1 MNSNRGNVLILVCLL
16 VSLEGTPLVAA
27 GQAGANSSSQR
38 RDVAPE
44 LVSRYFQRMLEL
56 MPNGKEKEGF
66 KGENPQDW
74 VGYGVET
81 CRVLGRG
88 TPEQYIR
95 RDACSFF
102 GLDVGNAIVDAA
114 KDVICPVYK

>member
-1 MNSNRGNVLILVCLL
+1 MTDTGPRVSNIGDISEVHYIDGVGKCMNSNRGNGLILVCLL

-81 CRVLGRG
+81 C
-88 TPEQYIR
+88 
-95 RDACSFF
+95 
-102 GLDVGNAIVDAA
+102 
-114 KDVICPVYK
+114 